1 MKAIFLDTNVLID
14 FLADRKPFSRDAARL
29 FDYSLKQM
37 LTIYVSAVSF
47 NNIYYIIR
55 QSRSHAVTLKLLN
68 ELNTWTEVIDVTNV
82 VIQKALVSE
91 FKDFEDAIQYNCAK
105 SVKRVEF
112 IVTRDTKDFK
122 NSALPVLTPT
132 EAVSLLESIIG

>member
-112 IVTRDTKDFK
+112 IVTRDTKDYK

-132 EAVSLLESIIG
+132 EAVSLLESTIG